1 MIRAHQ
7 IGADGVIVETLVVES
22 LDAFPNLI
30 DASEGGGIG
39 QYKDKEGV
47 WRPSQ
52 KTLDEAAQAAKTR
65 RDALLAQ
72 SDFWMMQAAEAGRG
86 LDAGKKSYR
95 QALRDLPMQDGFP
108 NNVIWP
114 EMLEGESPPV
124 PQSITMRQARLAL
137 LNAGLLDDVEAAI
150 ITMDEPQ
157 RTQTQIEWE
166 YAQTVERDNAL
177 VAALGPM
184 LGLDDAA
191 IDSLFSM
198 AATL

>member
-7 IGADGVIVETLVVES
+7 IGADGVIVETFVVES
-22 LDAFPNLI
+22 LEAFPNLI

-39 QYKDKEGV
+39 QYKDEKGV

-52 KTLDEAAQAAKTR
+52 KTLDEAAQSARVR
-65 RDALLAQ
+65 RNALLAE
-72 SDFWMMQAAEAGRG
+72 SDFWVTQAAEAGRV
-86 LDAGKKSYR
+86 LDADKKSYR
-95 QALRDLPMQDGFP
+95 QALRDLPMQDGWP
-108 NNVIWP
+108 ENIAWP
-114 EMLEGESPPV
+114 EMLEGESAPV

-166 YAQTVERDNAL
+166 YAQEVQRDNAL